1 METMKLNSVKAKPQR
16 KSSVKARRTNRMQ
29 QWITGIILA
38 LGGFLI
44 SIPFIWMI
52 LSAFKPEMEVMQIP
66 PTFLPK
72 EFTLEN
78 FVNLFENMNFTIYLR
93 NTIIVVLCSFVGLF
107 LNAMAGYAFAKY
119 KFKGREKLFYLV
131 LATMM
136 IPGQVTMIPV
146 YLILNQLHL
155 TNTMAGIVLPGLV
168 GAFSIFLFRQFMSTI
183 PDELLE
189 AARLDGASEFRL
201 FLQIILPISKPILA
215 VQGIL
220 TFIAGWNSFLWPL
233 IIANDENLY
242 TLSVGLSLL
251 KGQYGGNFAL
261 QMAGSTFMVV
271 PIVIIFMLFQKHI
284 IEGYTISGMK

>member
-1 METMKLNSVKAKPQR
+1 MKTTTDRS
-16 KSSVKARRTNRMQ
+16 Q
-29 QWITGIILA
+29 QWIAGIILTLAGILVA
-38 LGGFLI
+38 L
-44 SIPFIWMI
+44 PFIWMI
-52 LSAFKPEMEVMQIP
+52 LSSFKTEGEVSSLIP
-66 PTFLPK
+66 SLLPK
-72 EFTLEN
+72 KFTLEN
-78 FVNLFENMNFTIYLR
+78 FQNLFENMSFGLYLK
-93 NTIIVVLCSFVGLF
+93 NTIVIVLCSFVGLF

-119 KFKGREKLFYLV
+119 QFKGKDKLFYLV

-146 YLILNQLHL
+146 YLILNKMHL

-168 GAFSIFLFRQFMSTI
+168 GAFSIFLFRQFMTTI

-189 AARLDGASEFRL
+189 AARLDGASELRVFM
-201 FLQIILPISKPILA
+201 QVVLPISRPILA

-251 KGQYGGNFAL
+251 KGQYGGNYAL
-261 QMAGSTFMVV
+261 QMAGSTFMVI
-271 PIVIIFMLFQKHI
+271 PIVVIFIIFQKHI
-284 IEGYTISGMK
+284 IDGYTISGMK

>member
-1 METMKLNSVKAKPQR
+1 MKSNQSVYLTKR
-16 KSSVKARRTNRMQ
+16 ERYQ
-29 QWITGIILA
+29 QWAAGITLA
-38 LGGFLI
+38 IGGLLI

-52 LSAFKPEMEVMQIP
+52 LSAFKTESEVMQIP
-66 PTFLPK
+66 PTLWPDK
-72 EFTLEN
+72 FTLEN
-78 FVNLFENMNFTIYLR
+78 FVNLFENMNFALYLK
-93 NTIIVVLCSFVGLF
+93 NTIIIVLCSFIGLF
-107 LNAMAGYAFAKY
+107 LNAMAGYGFAKFQ
-119 KFKGREKLFYLV
+119 FKGKEKLFYLV

-146 YLILNQLHL
+146 YLILNEMHL
-155 TNTMAGIVLPGLV
+155 TNTMVGIVLPGLV
-168 GAFSIFLFRQFMSTI
+168 GAFGIFLFRQFMSTI

-189 AARLDGASEFRL
+189 AARLDGASEFRV
-201 FLQIILPISKPILA
+201 FMQIVLPICKPILA

-242 TLSVGLSLL
+242 TLSVALSLL

-271 PIVIIFMLFQKHI
+271 PIIVIFMFFQKYI
-284 IEGYTISGMK
+284 IESYTISGMK

>member
-1 METMKLNSVKAKPQR
+1 MKTKASDAK
-16 KSSVKARRTNRMQ
+16 KAYRIQ
-29 QWITGIILA
+29 QWIAGIVLT
-38 LGGFLI
+38 LGGLLVA
-44 SIPFIWMI
+44 IPFIWMI
-52 LSAFKPEMEVMQIP
+52 LSAFKPESEVLQLT
-66 PTFLPK
+66 PTLWP
-72 EFTLEN
+72 ETFTTEN
-78 FVNLFENMNFTIYLR
+78 FIYLFENMNFAVYLR
-93 NTIIVVLCSFVGLF
+93 NTIIIVLCSFVGLF
-107 LNAMAGYAFAKY
+107 FNAMAGYAFAKY
-119 KFKGREKLFYLV
+119 KFKGRDKLFYLV

-146 YLILNQLHL
+146 YLILNQMGL
-155 TNTMAGIVLPGLV
+155 TNTMAGVVLPGLV

-189 AARLDGASEFRL
+189 AARLDGASEFRVFMQL
-201 FLQIILPISKPILA
+201 ILPISKPIMA

-271 PIVIIFMLFQKHI
+271 PIVIIFIIFQKHI